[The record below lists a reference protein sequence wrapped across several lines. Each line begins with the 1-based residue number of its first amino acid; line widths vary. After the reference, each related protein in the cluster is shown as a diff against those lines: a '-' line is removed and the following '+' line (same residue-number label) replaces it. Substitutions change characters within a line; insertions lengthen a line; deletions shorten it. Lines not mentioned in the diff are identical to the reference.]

1 MEQATFGFADW
12 HPHYDVWVV
21 LGAIAIGYLVTIKTW
36 GVTNRV
42 AGRPP
47 ATTKQVVSFF
57 VGLAILW
64 IGADFPLH
72 ELSEDYLF
80 SMHMVQ
86 HTLFS
91 LVAPPFLLLGMPKW
105 LLRKI
110 LEPKWAFKVARALT
124 KPFVALVTFN
134 AVIVITHWPML
145 VNLSVTSEPIHFVVH
160 LVVFSAS
167 MMMWF
172 PVIAPLPELAR
183 LSEPAKMVYL
193 FLQSVI
199 PTVPASFLTFA
210 STPIYSVYAGFPR
223 LWGVD
228 VVTDLRMSGLIMKLG
243 GGLLLWISIAIVFF
257 RWSAK
262 EERAQHE
269 ELTWEDFEAE
279 LHALDMRRT

>member
-1 MEQATFGFADW
+1 MEEATFGLADW
-12 HPHYDVWVV
+12 HPHYDVWIL
-21 LGAIAIGYLVTIKTW
+21 LGAIAIGYLVALKTW
-36 GVTNRV
+36 GVANR
-42 AGRPP
+42 AADRP
-47 ATTKQVVSFF
+47 AASTKQIVSFY
-57 VGLAILW
+57 VGMGFLW

-80 SMHMVQ
+80 SMHMIQ
-86 HTLFS
+86 HTLFT
-91 LVAPPFLLLGMPKW
+91 LVAPPFILMGMPKW
-105 LLRKI
+105 LLRKV
-110 LEPKWAFKVARALT
+110 LEPKWVFKAARVLT
-124 KPFVALVTFN
+124 KPFIALVTFN

-145 VNLSVTSEPIHFVVH
+145 VNLSVTSEPVHFLIH

-172 PVIAPLPELAR
+172 PVIAPLPELGR

-210 STPIYSVYAGFPR
+210 STPIYSVYAEFPR

-228 VVTDLRMSGLIMKLG
+228 VVTDLRLSGLIMKLG
-243 GGLLLWISIAIVFF
+243 GGLLLWLAIAIVFF

-262 EERAQHE
+262 EERVQHE
-269 ELTWEDFEAE
+269 EITWEDFEAE
-279 LHALDMRRT
+279 LQALDMRRT